1 MKKTRILLLILC
13 FCMILPLIV
22 ACGKEETP
30 DVDVKGKYEY
40 DDSSREMAADSIPYG
55 YDLENQTI
63 SFFTRADQDK
73 NIWGDSENTDI
84 VYSRIHER
92 NLAVQERLNFKL
104 EFIPSG
110 TSSWQ
115 EASEVL
121 KKEIQTMSTAWEAAF
136 TSNNTV
142 IQTKMFNYFHNMN
155 DSEYIDIDE
164 RWWYT
169 DATMELSV
177 DNYNYRFLYGDIHIS
192 GLGTSSVIY
201 YNKELYS
208 QYLSPTKDP
217 EELYYKVLDGKWT
230 FEEFARLVK
239 NARIERGGDG
249 TNDIYGIVFENKE
262 AHHHFREGVGIKIYE
277 RNAQG
282 IPEFNMN
289 NDKTVDFTNAMYE
302 FCYENNGVLI
312 EYPSEYTNAFN
323 NNLAIFELQNL
334 NAVLGDGKREMKS
347 DFGILPYPKW
357 DEAQEEYR
365 TLVHNSSTMV
375 CVPVSTDIDRANEE
389 VSAVIEA
396 LASESY
402 RRVAVAYYETALKT
416 AYTRDDLDAQM
427 IDIITGQHDT
437 VKSVLTKNFAY
448 EYSSSLGGIGMMI
461 STLVKNEKSNNFV
474 SKYDSIIGQANAGM
488 KDLIQQY
495 KDGKI

>member
-1 MKKTRILLLILC
+1 MSKSKILLLFLC
-13 FCMILPLIV
+13 FCMIFPMLI
-22 ACGKEETP
+22 ACGNNA
-30 DVDVKGKYEY
+30 DNDNVDKGKFEY
-40 DDSSREMAADSIPYG
+40 DDLTRETAADAIPEG

-73 NIWGDSENTDI
+73 NILGDSESTDI
-84 VYSRIHER
+84 VYSKIHER
-92 NLAVQERLNFKL
+92 NLLVQERLNVLL

-110 TSSWQ
+110 TTSWQ
-115 EASEVL
+115 DASDVL
-121 KKEIQTMSTAWEAAF
+121 KREIQTMSTAWEAAF

-142 IQTKMFNYFHNMN
+142 IQKKLFNYFQNMN

-192 GLGTSSVIY
+192 GLGTSGVIF
-201 YNKELYS
+201 YNKDLYE
-208 QYLSPTKDP
+208 QYLSSNKDR
-217 EELYYKVLDGKWT
+217 EELYQVVLDGKWT
-230 FEEFARLVK
+230 LEEFSRLVK
-239 NARIERGGDG
+239 KSRIEKGGDG
-249 TNDIYGIVFENKE
+249 SNDIYGFIFSNKE
-262 AHHHFREGVGIKIYE
+262 ANHHFREGVDIKMYT
-277 RNAQG
+277 RAANG
-282 IPEFNMN
+282 MPEFSPKD
-289 NDKTVDFTNAMYE
+289 DKSINFTNMLYE
-302 FCYENNGVLI
+302 LTYENNGVLLEETESHI
-312 EYPSEYTNAFN
+312 GAFH
-323 NNLAIFELQNL
+323 NNLAIFELQTL
-334 NAVLGDGKREMKS
+334 NSVLSDSKREMKS

-375 CVPVSTDIDRANEE
+375 CVPVSTDIERANEE
-389 VSAVIEA
+389 ISAVIEA

-437 VKSVLTKNFAY
+437 VKSVITKNFVY
-448 EYSSSLGGIGMMI
+448 EYSASLASIGTI
-461 STLVKNEKSNNFV
+461 HHTVVRTDKNKNYA
-474 SKYDSIIGQANAGM
+474 SKYDSIIDSANAGLR
-488 KDLIQQY
+488 DLIAQY
-495 KDGKI
+495 KDGTI

>member
-1 MKKTRILLLILC
+1 MKRYLLLFLC
-13 FCMILPLIV
+13 FCMILPLLV

-30 DVDVKGKYEY
+30 DVDVTEKYYY
-40 DDSSREMAADSIPYG
+40 DDSSRERAADSIPDD

-84 VYSRIHER
+84 VYSKIYER
-92 NLAVQERLNFKL
+92 NLSVEERLNVQI

-110 TSSWQ
+110 TTSWQ
-115 EASEVL
+115 EASDVL
-121 KKEIQTMSTAWEAAF
+121 KREIQTMSTAWEAAF

-142 IQTKMFNYFHNMN
+142 IQKKLFNYFHNMN
-155 DSEYIDIDE
+155 DSAYIDISE
-164 RWWYT
+164 RWWYE

-192 GLGTSSVIY
+192 GIGTCGVIF
-201 YNKELYS
+201 YNKDLYE
-208 QYLSPTKDP
+208 QYLSPNKDR
-217 EELYYKVLDGKWT
+217 EELYQKVLDGKWT
-230 FEEFARLVK
+230 LEEFARLVK
-239 NARIERGGDG
+239 NSRIERGGDG
-249 TNDIYGIVFENKE
+249 TADIYGIVCENAE
-262 AHHHFREGVGIKIYE
+262 AHHHFREGVGIVIYE

-282 IPEFNMN
+282 MPVFNIN
-289 NDKTVDFTNAMYE
+289 NDKSVDFTNMMYE
-302 FCYENNGVLI
+302 FCYENNGVLTDI
-312 EYPSEYTNAFN
+312 PTEYSGAFA
-323 NNLAIFELQNL
+323 NNLTIFELQTL
-334 NAVLGDGKREMKS
+334 NSVLGDTKREMKS

-365 TLVHNSSTMV
+365 TLIHNSSTMA

-396 LASESY
+396 LCSESY
-402 RRVAVAYYETALKT
+402 RRVAISYYETALKT

-437 VKSVLTKNFAY
+437 IKSVLTKNFAY
-448 EYSSSLGGIGMMI
+448 EYSASLGGIGFMI
-461 STLVKNEKSNNFV
+461 STIVRTEKSNNFA
-474 SKYDSIIGQANAGM
+474 SKYDSIIDQANSGL
-488 KDLIQQY
+488 KELIQQY